1 MLGEL
6 PVEAKLHISTL
17 TLFHNLWSNPDITLH
32 GLVKYIMMMS
42 SESSLTWSNHVN
54 LLCRKYSL
62 PCPLLMLQGGQAWPK
77 EEWKCLVKTRI
88 TSWYEKELRLQAIP
102 NSKMNF
108 LNVQLTGLSGQ
119 PHPALH
125 NIRTTQDSKKLR
137 LHLKFLCGDLLTGWR
152 KSRNLPGTDP
162 TCSLCTSAVE
172 TIEHIIA
179 VCPAL
184 SEVRQR
190 IYPELVNTVASVQP
204 TCRILI
210 SSTPAIL
217 TQFLLDCTSINLPEE
232 FRIPARNPKCQLI
245 CKISRDWCFS
255 ISNSRS
261 RQLKKLLKDNQK
273 TLDK

>member
-1 MLGEL
+1 MK
-6 PVEAKLHISTL
+6 PSI
-17 TLFHNLWSNPDITLH
+17 
-32 GLVKYIMMMS
+32 
-42 SESSLTWSNHVN
+42 
-54 LLCRKYSL
+54 
-62 PCPLLMLQGGQAWPK
+62 Q
-77 EEWKCLVKTRI
+77 
-88 TSWYEKELRLQAIP
+88 
-102 NSKMNF
+102 
-108 LNVQLTGLSGQ
+108 
-119 PHPALH
+119 
-125 NIRTTQDSKKLR
+125 TTQDSKRLR
-137 LHLKFLCGDLLTGWR
+137 LHLKFLCGDFLTGWR

-204 TCRILI
+204 TCEIMI

-232 FRIPARNPKCQLI
+232 FRIPAHNPKCQLI
-245 CKISRDWCFS
+245 FKISRDWCFS

-261 RQLKKLLKDNQK
+261 RQLNKLLRDNQK